1 MTTNTNQTG
10 TPTPVTAPADPLVGK
25 PISQES
31 SLSSWA
37 GPYVTDMLGRGQ
49 ALANQPYQAYTGPLT
64 AGPSALQNQA
74 FSGLAGLSMQGY
86 DDAQNLANTAGTAAG
101 NLSYDPMTFA
111 NQFNAPGAYTPGQ
124 FGAGTFDNTAAQQY
138 MNPYLMSALNPQLD
152 EARRQSEITRLG
164 DATRL
169 TQAGAFGG
177 SRQAIMESELNRNLM
192 NKQSDITGTG
202 YRDAFDKAMA
212 QFNAEQNRGLDVQRE
227 TEKSRQ
233 FGADYGMKSAE
244 NTARYGLDA
253 DKLSQDESQ
262 FGANFGRNAIDT
274 QLRAAELLARTTDM
288 SNRGEMDY
296 LRELLAGGATQRGI
310 EQQGIEA
317 DKAQFDEERLY
328 PYKNVT
334 FMQSLL
340 EGLPIENKTTE
351 YQQPSTLSEVGSTIG
366 MISELRKL
374 LGI

>member
-1 MTTNTNQTG
+1 
-10 TPTPVTAPADPLVGK
+10 
-25 PISQES
+25 
-31 SLSSWA
+31 
-37 GPYVTDMLGRGQ
+37 MLGRGQ
-49 ALANQPYQAYTGPLT
+49 AVASQPYQAYTGPLT
-64 AGPSALQNQA
+64 AGPSDLQNQA
-74 FSGLAGLSMQGY
+74 FSGLAGL
-86 DDAQNLANTAGTAAG
+86 ANDPTA
-101 NLSYDPMTFA
+101 FA

-124 FGAGTFDNTAAQQY
+124 FGAGTFDNAAAQQY

-192 NKQSDITGTG
+192 NKQSDITGAG

-212 QFNAEQNRGLDVQRE
+212 QFNAEQNRGMDVQRE

-253 DKLSQDESQ
+253 EREQVD
-262 FGANFGRNAIDT
+262 F
-274 QLRAAELLARTTDM
+274 LRD
-288 SNRGEMDY
+288 
-296 LRELLAGGATQRGI
+296 LLAGGATQRGI
-310 EQQGIEA
+310 EQQGVDA
-317 DKAQFDEERLY
+317 DKAQYDEERLY

-340 EGLPIENKTTE
+340 EGLPIENRTTE

>member
-124 FGAGTFDNTAAQQY
+124 FGAGTFDNAAAQQY

-192 NKQSDITGTG
+192 DKQSDITGTG

-262 FGANFGRNAIDT
+262 FGANFGRNAIDS

-296 LRELLAGGATQRGI
+296 LRELLAGGATQRTI
-310 EQQGIEA
+310 EQQGIDA

-328 PYKNVT
+328 PYKNVQY
-334 FMQSLL
+334 MQSLL
-340 EGLPIENKTTE
+340 TGMPIENRTTE

>member
-1 MTTNTNQTG
+1 
-10 TPTPVTAPADPLVGK
+10 
-25 PISQES
+25 
-31 SLSSWA
+31 
-37 GPYVTDMLGRGQ
+37 MLGRGQ

-124 FGAGTFDNTAAQQY
+124 FGAGTFDNAAAQQY

-192 NKQSDITGTG
+192 DKQSDITGTG

-262 FGANFGRNAIDT
+262 FGANFGRNAIDS

-296 LRELLAGGATQRGI
+296 LRELLAGGATQRTI
-310 EQQGIEA
+310 EQQGIDA

-328 PYKNVT
+328 PYKNVQY
-334 FMQSLL
+334 MQSLL
-340 EGLPIENKTTE
+340 TGMPIENRTTE

>member
-124 FGAGTFDNTAAQQY
+124 FGAGTFDNAAAQQY

-262 FGANFGRNAIDT
+262 FGANFGRNAIDS

-296 LRELLAGGATQRGI
+296 LRELLAGGATQRTI
-310 EQQGIEA
+310 EQQGIDA

-328 PYKNVT
+328 PYKNVQY
-334 FMQSLL
+334 MQSLL
-340 EGLPIENKTTE
+340 TGMPVENRTTE

>member
-1 MTTNTNQTG
+1 
-10 TPTPVTAPADPLVGK
+10 
-25 PISQES
+25 
-31 SLSSWA
+31 
-37 GPYVTDMLGRGQ
+37 
-49 ALANQPYQAYTGPLT
+49 
-64 AGPSALQNQA
+64 
-74 FSGLAGLSMQGY
+74 
-86 DDAQNLANTAGTAAG
+86 
-101 NLSYDPMTFA
+101 
-111 NQFNAPGAYTPGQ
+111 
-124 FGAGTFDNTAAQQY
+124 
-138 MNPYLMSALNPQLD
+138 
-152 EARRQSEITRLG
+152 
-164 DATRL
+164 
-169 TQAGAFGG
+169 
-177 SRQAIMESELNRNLM
+177 MESELNRNLM

-274 QLRAAELLARTTDM
+274 QLRAAQLLADTTNL

-310 EQQGIEA
+310 EQQGIDA

-366 MISELRKL
+366 MINELRKL

>member
-25 PISQES
+25 PTSQES

-124 FGAGTFDNTAAQQY
+124 FGAGTFDNAAAQQY

-274 QLRAAELLARTTDM
+274 QLRAAQLLADTTNL

-340 EGLPIENKTTE
+340 EGLPIENRTTE